1 MKVITSLGALILG
14 ASLAGAAIAQT
25 AATDATTPP
34 PAQAGAGAAAATSG
48 NATATTTGT
57 GTGAVDPAQAGAGAA
72 AATSGNAQAA
82 APAAQDGKDAATGNG
97 GMVSDKP
104 VDLAKGATTLP
115 NGMDITPDY
124 EENGRWFNA
133 DGIPT
138 FKIAEDGTVDFAT
151 FNGYRR
157 YTSNCMVCHGPDGEG
172 STYAPA
178 LKNSVLRLDYYQFQ
192 QIVASGKKQVNT
204 AQNQVMPAFGTNK
217 NVWCY
222 VDDIW
227 AYLVARGTDELPRGR
242 PAKKGPKSEAFTAQ
256 EDSCMSM

>member
-1 MKVITSLGALILG
+1 MSTAHNEDYRILIRSVSEQFEHTEPLPAEETDKIELMTYG
-14 ASLAGAAIAQT
+14 SFLKKAGSYYISYKET
-25 AATDATTPP
+25 ETIGF
-34 PAQAGAGAAAATSG
+34 AGC
-48 NATATTTGT
+48 TTT
-57 GTGAVDPAQAGAGAA
+57 
-72 AATSGNAQAA
+72 
-82 APAAQDGKDAATGNG
+82 
-97 GMVSDKP
+97 
-104 VDLAKGATTLP
+104 
-115 NGMDITPDY
+115 I
-124 EENGRWFNA
+124 
-133 DGIPT
+133 
-138 FKIAEDGTVDFAT
+138 KIAEDGTVDFAT